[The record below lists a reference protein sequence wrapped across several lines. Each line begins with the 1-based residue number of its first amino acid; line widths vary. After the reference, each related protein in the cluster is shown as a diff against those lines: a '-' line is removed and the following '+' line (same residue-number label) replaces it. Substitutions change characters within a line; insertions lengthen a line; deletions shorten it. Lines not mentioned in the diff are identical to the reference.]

1 MADSVGKISLDID
14 ISSALDRE
22 IRSKSDEIGKS
33 MTDALRKSFSSSTQ
47 KFKKTLQ
54 SMFSF
59 PKRQFD
65 QQVKSAQKSLRDN
78 LKMPKDAFQ
87 MPKQTLNVSPFFGAG
102 DQLSQTLNNVN
113 QQIEIQ
119 QQKLAQ
125 LKQEYNEGL
134 SDNVRHQ
141 IEQQEA
147 IMKSS
152 ELRIEGLR
160 SKLQELQHS
169 YEVTVNP
176 ERKNKLVGEIAKTE
190 AQMTTLIAR
199 SDKALHKIIQLEE
212 SMGREGKNALRE
224 KIVKTEASL
233 LNLSKRAERIQAD
246 MHGTDKSMQK
256 VASSAIK
263 TEKPVNRLGLAF
275 FGAGR
280 RANTMGNQFVNAFKR
295 IAKRVLIFS
304 VIYRSIRTF
313 QQYMSSAMRT
323 NDQFSR
329 SLDQVRTNLQVA
341 FMPIFQVIMP
351 ALQSFMNWLAKVTT
365 YIAAFI
371 SALFGKTYR
380 ESYQAAQGLNSARA
394 AMDGFGAS
402 SKKAAK
408 EAKEANRQL
417 ASFDEINT
425 IADSSAGSDAG
436 GAGGGG
442 GAGGIAPL
450 TPPDMDVTGIQAKM
464 EKLASGIRN
473 TFSKTWEAIKTGW
486 QWTVDTFGP
495 SLKNAWGN
503 IAPELEKW
511 VSFYMGYFEDIKD
524 LGLSLGEWFVTD
536 FVGLLQKAIELS
548 SLVLAGFLESYR
560 MVVEDIW
567 NALFPIYEKLIN
579 EGLPR
584 LTEYLDGW
592 MDIFYQIF
600 EITKGIFDDIWQG
613 AIAPALEIISQIIQD
628 ALDIIFEWWDTWGVK
643 ILGNIKES
651 LAGIKKL
658 WDNLWNGF
666 LKPFISNML
675 TLMKDLWDNHLKHLV
690 KEIGDFVGKLYTSAQ
705 EILNKFILPIVNLL
719 VQKLGPVFNVIFSAI
734 GGYVASSVAIISD
747 IIRGLLNVFGGLID
761 FITGVFT
768 GNWRKAWQGL
778 ADIFRGIA
786 DTLVA
791 IIKAPLNGIIGLV
804 NGAIKGLN
812 KIKVPSWVP
821 GLGGK
826 GINIPQIPRL
836 AKGGIIDQPTIAMV
850 GEAGKEAVMPLENNT
865 GWINNL
871 AGQIAN
877 QMGGTSSAN
886 DESVTILREIV
897 DVLLQILNAL
907 LNNDHET
914 VLKVN
919 ETELGR
925 VVAKAINN
933 LSRQAG
939 KSVILV

>member
-65 QQVKSAQKSLRDN
+65 QQVKSAQKSLQDN

-87 MPKQTLNVSPFFGAG
+87 MPKQTFNASPFFDAS

-134 SDNVRHQ
+134 SDSVKHQ
-141 IEQQEA
+141 IEQQSA
-147 IMKSS
+147 IMQAS
-152 ELRIEGLR
+152 EHRIEALR
-160 SKLQELQHS
+160 AKLNELQHS

-233 LNLSKRAERIQAD
+233 LNLSKRAERIQRD
-246 MHGTDKSMQK
+246 MHGTDKSFNQ
-256 VASSAIK
+256 VASSATK

-304 VIYRSIRTF
+304 VIYRAIRTF

-329 SLDQVRTNLQVA
+329 SLDQVKTNLQVA

-425 IADSSAGSDAG
+425 IADSNNMAGS
-436 GAGGGG
+436 GAPGA

-450 TPPDMDVTGIQAKM
+450 AAPDIDVTGIQAKM
-464 EKLASGIRN
+464 DKLAQGIRN
-473 TFSKTWEAIKTGW
+473 TFSAAWGGIVRGWRWTADNFGPALQNAWQTSIKPQLASW
-486 QWTVDTFGP
+486 KDTFGNTFDDIR
-495 SLKNAWGN
+495 SLGKPLANWMNDDVVPLWNQGILAVSGM
-503 IAPELEKW
+503 LE
-511 VSFYMGYFEDIKD
+511 GYSESVRMVFED
-524 LGLSLGEWFVTD
+524 L
-536 FVGLLQKAIELS
+536 
-548 SLVLAGFLESYR
+548 
-560 MVVEDIW
+560 W
-567 NALFPIYEKLIN
+567 NNAFPILDKFVV

-584 LTEYLDGW
+584 ITE
-592 MDIFYQIF
+592 FYSGTIPILEDYF
-600 EITKGIFDDIWQG
+600 TLVKGIFDDVWQD
-613 AIAPALEIISQIIQD
+613 AVSPALAKVSEISQKT
-628 ALDIIFEWWDTWGVK
+628 LDDLFTAWDMWGMD
-643 ILGNIKES
+643 ILSSIDSTISGIKE
-651 LAGIKKL
+651 L
-658 WDNLWNGF
+658 WDDLWKGF
-666 LKPFISNML
+666 LKPHVTTML
-675 TLMKDLWDNHLKHLV
+675 SELDRLWDKYL
-690 KEIGDFVGKLYTSAQ
+690 GDIVTEVSGFVAKLIKNGTQ
-705 EILNKFILPIVNLL
+705 IFNEFILPVTRFLSNILS
-719 VQKLGPVFNVIFSAI
+719 PAFIA
-734 GGYVASSVAIISD
+734 A
-747 IIRGLLNVFGGLID
+747 FGGISNIVITSVETMAGLIKGFLKILGGITD
-761 FITGVFT
+761 FLTGVFT

-778 ADIFRGIA
+778 KDIFSGIMGNLG
-786 DTLVA
+786 TL
-791 IIKAPLNGIIGLV
+791 IKAPLNTIIGTV
-804 NGAIKGLN
+804 NSFIRGLN
-812 KIKVPSWVP
+812 KIKLPNWVP

-871 AGQIAN
+871 AGQIAG
-877 QMGGTSSAN
+877 QMGGQSSTN